1 MTEQQNGHDDN
12 RQWFLRINGE
22 TVFGPVTTQGLIV
35 WAEQGRILPG
45 HEVSHDRKKWVQA
58 VSVEFLDM
66 RWFVDDGDGELR
78 GPLNRLAAE
87 ALIKSGKVSPTAQVV
102 AADDVEAEPAV
113 ATPVS
118 EKKLR
123 DSMPEDVL
131 QRRVHELE
139 SIVSEQRERLSKLAD
154 TNAVETVQHERDVL
168 AALLKE
174 AEEQKETL
182 IRNAE
187 KDARANER
195 KLEQLRL
202 QVKQLEQKLE
212 DAASS
217 DPRVNELEQA
227 LLFHERQSGERE
239 QVVATR
245 EAELTAAQ
253 ARAAELEARL
263 AEAERAAERAAQ
275 AEEALAASEQR
286 IEELATALA
295 RATAR
300 AETAEAARAE
310 AEARASQSEAE
321 WEEERRRV
329 QVLGQKLERAEQRAE
344 TAEKALAAAEA
355 RASASEASLAEVLND
370 ANARDISYQEKIA
383 ELEKLCAQPPEETA
397 RFYADQAAVYELIN
411 AEVAELAMAL
421 ERERAEAEQLKNWS
435 AQRQQSLL
443 ERRQKLLKHL
453 GGSPGDMTRR
463 TVREQPSEPQIAR
476 LRAELENMRVTYQRE
491 MRLAETKERELQEKV
506 RLLEAEG
513 TRLLSQIVAVEK
525 RSQQLEELEAQ
536 IRQREHELAVER
548 KNREEEREQFEA
560 NQRALLMRIETLEK
574 AAKPSTPEEQQSAE
588 ARSVKLASWMRLKG

>member
-1 MTEQQNGHDDN
+1 M
-12 RQWFLRINGE
+12 
-22 TVFGPVTTQGLIV
+22 
-35 WAEQGRILPG
+35 
-45 HEVSHDRKKWVQA
+45 SHDRKKWVQA

>member
-1 MTEQQNGHDDN
+1 
-12 RQWFLRINGE
+12 
-22 TVFGPVTTQGLIV
+22 
-35 WAEQGRILPG
+35 
-45 HEVSHDRKKWVQA
+45 VSHDRKKWVQA